1 LTDKKYET
9 KEMIMIEKNP
19 SELFLLLCE
28 YLFIIKGNVV
38 IHSSGKHVQNLVKHL
53 KKIVE
58 EDLFELVLNVQT
70 VVMDYLA
77 SQRKEEKFEQY
88 EILHEKLEELKKIVL
103 K

>member
-1 LTDKKYET
+1 
-9 KEMIMIEKNP
+9 
-19 SELFLLLCE
+19 
-28 YLFIIKGNVV
+28 
-38 IHSSGKHVQNLVKHL
+38 
-53 KKIVE
+53 
-58 EDLFELVLNVQT
+58 LNVQT